1 MKDQAA
7 RKSLHAMKRRMI
19 AEMIDA
25 SFRLSE
31 TLGRHPLSKGCNC
44 IDCVNKRKRLL
55 KAPLKDWKFKL

>member
-1 MKDQAA
+1 MKDQAV
-7 RKSLHAMKRRMI
+7 KNSSNTMQHRMI

-44 IDCVNKRKRLL
+44 IHCVNKRKRLL
-55 KAPLKDWKFKL
+55 KAPVKDWKYKL